1 MRKLPLAIAMIM
13 GIGAP
18 TLALSDVLIEPAST
32 SSSRPSVGLGLTVA
46 FGSGGIDTGIGLR
59 VFSSNR
65 RNRAVGSLGLDYM
78 FTSQSLRGTVGVG
91 YLGRNV
97 FGGAEMGYN
106 FNRRDIDF
114 GLSIGGANTRRST
127 TTSPPQNG
135 MPPIQN
141 GEMSIFE

>member
-1 MRKLPLAIAMIM
+1 MTRLPLALALAM
-13 GIGAP
+13 GLATPAFAVESAPSAP
-18 TLALSDVLIEPAST
+18 TTTSS
-32 SSSRPSVGLGLTVA
+32 SSSRPTIGLGLSVA

-78 FTSQSLRGTVGVG
+78 FQSQSLRGTVGVG

-97 FGGAEMGYN
+97 FGGADLGYN

-114 GLSIGGANTRRST
+114 GLSIGGANTRRGT
-127 TTSPPQNG
+127 TQQQN
-135 MPPIQN
+135 N
-141 GEMSIFE
+141 NCFECQLD

>member
-1 MRKLPLAIAMIM
+1 MRRLPLAFALAMGLATPAFAVVENGVIP
-13 GIGAP
+13 AP
-18 TLALSDVLIEPAST
+18 ATT
-32 SSSRPSVGLGLTVA
+32 SSSRPSIGLGLTVA

-97 FGGAEMGYN
+97 FGGADLGYN
-106 FNRRDIDF
+106 FSRRDIDF
-114 GLSIGGANTRRST
+114 GLSIGGANTRRAT
-127 TTSPPQNG
+127 TQQQNR
-135 MPPIQN
+135 N
-141 GEMSIFE
+141 GLSVD